1 LTPRSGLTAHRL
13 SLRPLTDLGQR
24 APMARPRIDTNARR
38 SRQVSIRLTPAE
50 ARAIEAAV
58 ARAGRP
64 PVAFIRSAALAAAGA
79 ASRLREPARTEA
91 TAIRQELRRIGANL
105 NQALRLA
112 HAGRDAD
119 LAAAVTAVRDVVARR
134 LA

>member
-1 LTPRSGLTAHRL
+1 
-13 SLRPLTDLGQR
+13 
-24 APMARPRIDTNARR
+24 MARPRIEANARR
-38 SRQVSIRLTPAE
+38 SRQFGVRLTPAE
-50 ARAIEAAV
+50 ARLVEAAA

-64 PVAFIRSAALAAAGA
+64 PVAFIRSAALAAAGT
-79 ASRLREPARTEA
+79 ASRHGEPARTGA

-105 NQALRLA
+105 NQALRIA

-119 LAAAVTAVRDVVARR
+119 LAAAVDAVRDAVARR

>member
-1 LTPRSGLTAHRL
+1 
-13 SLRPLTDLGQR
+13 
-24 APMARPRIDTNARR
+24 MARPRIDTNARR

-79 ASRLREPARTEA
+79 ASRLREPA
-91 TAIRQELRRIGANL
+91 IRQELRRIGANL

>member
-1 LTPRSGLTAHRL
+1 
-13 SLRPLTDLGQR
+13 
-24 APMARPRIDTNARR
+24 MARPRIEANARR
-38 SRQVSIRLTPAE
+38 SRQFGVRLTPAE
-50 ARAIEAAV
+50 ARLVETAA

-64 PVAFIRSAALAAAGA
+64 PVAFIRAAALAAAGA
-79 ASRLREPARTEA
+79 ATRHDEPARTEA
-91 TAIRQELRRIGANL
+91 TAVRQELRRIGVNL

-119 LAAAVTAVRDVVARR
+119 LAAAVNAARDVVTRR